1 MADSKKAHFSK
12 SPILKIF
19 SWKFLRLVL
28 GLVGLIDAKYIEN
41 WQFWKSQ
48 FYWVG
53 GHFDFFSKIFF
64 CFIPMKISPNLYGRM
79 DGSKFWCF
87 PWFPENSLL
96 CVILRYTVYI
106 VCFALNGSICTFAQ
120 QLTFHV
126 WKHQEGLTFR
136 GAPKMGDFLLY
147 TYVPYFGLFFL
158 KKIWP
163 THLIQI
169 ATKFLRTIIFTLL
182 V

>member
-1 MADSKKAHFSK
+1 MWIISK
-12 SPILKIF
+12 SHRENFFFYIF
-19 SWKFLRLVL
+19 AIHSSSRREKHCQMSLRLFSL
-28 GLVGLIDAKYIEN
+28 
-41 WQFWKSQ
+41 FW
-48 FYWVG
+48 
-53 GHFDFFSKIFF
+53 
-64 CFIPMKISPNLYGRM
+64 
-79 DGSKFWCF
+79 GSIYQQ
-87 PWFPENSLL
+87 
-96 CVILRYTVYI
+96 CVHTYI

-158 KKIWP
+158 KNM
-163 THLIQI
+163 THSLDSDRSQI
-169 ATKFLRTIIFTLL
+169 SKNNNFYTCNIL